1 MKIQYLSVSKDNN
14 DSVEMN
20 VPQCPNTLF
29 NKKNYIRQI
38 IKATITIKGYQG
50 KYFSKHKR

>member
-1 MKIQYLSVSKDNN
+1 MKIQYLLVSKHNN

-29 NKKNYIRQI
+29 NKKKVYKIDN
-38 IKATITIKGYQG
+38 KGY
-50 KYFSKHKR
+50 YYY